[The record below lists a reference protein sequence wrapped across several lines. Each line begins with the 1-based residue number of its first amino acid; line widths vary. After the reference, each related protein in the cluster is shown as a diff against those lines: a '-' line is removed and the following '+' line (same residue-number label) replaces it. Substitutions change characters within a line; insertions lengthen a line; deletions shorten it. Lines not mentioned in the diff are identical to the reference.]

1 MKKLKIFKVII
12 PLTIVLIFIF
22 PVQRYQKNKV
32 EKNKINDF
40 NYKQY
45 IYKYMYKL
53 GFSKA
58 EKPTKEEME
67 NYKQYMILSSEGA
80 GAENRM
86 EYEEAIDC
94 YTKATVYNIDCIIN
108 YK

>member
-12 PLTIVLIFIF
+12 PLTIVLIFVF
-22 PVQRYQKNKV
+22 SVQRYQKNKV

-58 EKPTKEEME
+58 EKPTEEEME
-67 NYKQYMILSSEGA
+67 NYK
-80 GAENRM
+80 
-86 EYEEAIDC
+86 
-94 YTKATVYNIDCIIN
+94 
-108 YK
+108 